1 MTCLRHY
8 TNLYKINNLKKPKF
22 LIIKKRSE
30 SRSAD
35 MEVTVIA
42 PSTPS
47 GGDPRYKR
55 LMTSLLKS
63 FHILLLTHLIQQ
75 YFRGKVYIDFWVFY
89 KRESEQFAEIFCHIC
104 NLVYWN
110 ALVNDFFDGGQFSWD
125 VTLPN
130 IAKRHKSDTLER
142 LTQFTSL

>member
-1 MTCLRHY
+1 MTYLRHY
-8 TNLYKINNLKKPKF
+8 TNLYKINNLKNQIF
-22 LIIKKRSE
+22 NYKKRLLSGSE

-75 YFRGKVYIDFWVFY
+75 YFRGKVYIDF
-89 KRESEQFAEIFCHIC
+89 
-104 NLVYWN
+104 
-110 ALVNDFFDGGQFSWD
+110 
-125 VTLPN
+125 
-130 IAKRHKSDTLER
+130 
-142 LTQFTSL
+142 